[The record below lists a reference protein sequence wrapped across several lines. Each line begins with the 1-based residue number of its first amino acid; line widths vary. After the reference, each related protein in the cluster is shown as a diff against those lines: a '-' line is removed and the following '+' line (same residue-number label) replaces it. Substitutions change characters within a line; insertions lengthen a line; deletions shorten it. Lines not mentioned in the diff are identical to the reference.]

1 MLADW
6 RQNGCV
12 RRCSGSAVRWTAT
25 RGGHRAVEFQ
35 DYLSII
41 RKRWVSIL
49 LVAALVVAGVLA
61 ATMAATPIYQA
72 HAQVYVSVRSAGTTA
87 DLLQGSSFT
96 QRQVSSYAQLATTPR
111 VLVPVIEHLDLPTT
125 PDTLASSISASSPL
139 DSSLIDIRVTSPDP
153 RTASDVA
160 NSTAESLSGEVA
172 DLERP
177 EGGVSPV
184 QISTVRVA
192 SPPESPSSPNLPR
205 NLALGVLVGLALG
218 FGVAVLRELLDTR
231 VRTEA
236 DVHDVTDT
244 SVIAT
249 VPLDDD
255 ATAHP
260 LILQSSPHSHR
271 AESLRRLRTNLQ
283 FLDVSGGPQMFVV
296 TSALP
301 GEGKSTTTINL
312 AIALADAGSRVA
324 LVDGDLRRPS
334 LGRYMGIEGTAGLT
348 TVLIGRATLDDV
360 VQPWG
365 NGRLHVLPSG
375 QVPPNPS
382 ELLGSRAMGELL
394 TQLADRYD
402 VVLID
407 TPPLLPVTDA
417 AILARLTSGALLV
430 AGADKLHRQQLRESI
445 GALDAVGARILGI
458 VLNRVERRQGD
469 AYAYYD
475 YTPQTAG
482 REQDGRSPAAPTATT
497 TGRVPVAHAR
507 PGRGRP
513 FRRSGRPPVTEVVDP
528 FADTI
533 ASSSP
538 AGASVWP
545 GEPRG

>member
-1 MLADW
+1 M
-6 RQNGCV
+6 
-12 RRCSGSAVRWTAT
+12 
-25 RGGHRAVEFQ
+25 EFQ
-35 DYLSII
+35 DYLSIV
-41 RKRWVSIL
+41 RKRWLSIVL
-49 LVAALVVAGVLA
+49 IATLVVAGAVAATLA
-61 ATMAATPIYQA
+61 ATPMYQA
-72 HAQVYVSVRSAGTTA
+72 HAQVYVSVRSSGTTS
-87 DLLQGSSFT
+87 DLLQGSNFT
-96 QRQVSSYAQLATTPR
+96 QRQVSSYAELATTPR

-125 PDTLASSISASSPL
+125 PDALASSISASSPV
-139 DSSLIDIRVTSPDP
+139 DSSLINIRVTSPDP

-160 NSTAESLSGEVA
+160 NSAAESLSSEVA

-205 NLALGVLVGLALG
+205 NLALGVVVGLALG
-218 FGVAVLRELLDTR
+218 LGVAVLRELLDTR

-249 VPLDDD
+249 VPLDD
-255 ATAHP
+255 TAAVHP

-324 LVDGDLRRPS
+324 LVDADLRRPS
-334 LGRYMGIEGTAGLT
+334 VGRYMGIEGAAGLT
-348 TVLIGRATLDDV
+348 TVLIGRAALDEV
-360 VQPWG
+360 IQPWG

-394 TQLADRYD
+394 TQLADKYD

-430 AGADKLHRQQLRESI
+430 AGADKLHRHQLQESI

-458 VLNRVERRQGD
+458 VLNRLERRSGD
-469 AYAYYD
+469 TYAYYD
-475 YTPQTAG
+475 YAPETTG
-482 REQDGRSPAAPTATT
+482 RTNTEESGHTSVPTT
-497 TGRVPVAHAR
+497 TGRIPAAHAR
-507 PGRGRP
+507 PGQKRP
-513 FRRSGRPPVTEVVDP
+513 VRRSSRPPVTNVVNTLD
-528 FADTI
+528 DTI
-533 ASSSP
+533 TSSNSTTASH
-538 AGASVWP
+538 WP
-545 GEPRG
+545 GGPRA

>member
-1 MLADW
+1 M
-6 RQNGCV
+6 
-12 RRCSGSAVRWTAT
+12 
-25 RGGHRAVEFQ
+25 EFQ

-49 LVAALVVAGVLA
+49 LIAALVVAAALAVTLA
-61 ATMAATPIYQA
+61 ATPMYQA
-72 HAQVYVSVRSAGTTA
+72 HAQVYVSVRSSGTTS
-87 DLLQGSSFT
+87 DLLQGSNFT
-96 QRQVSSYAQLATTPR
+96 QRQVSSYAELATTPR
-111 VLVPVIEHLDLPTT
+111 VLVPVIEHLDLPST
-125 PDTLASSISASSPL
+125 PDALASSITVNSPL
-139 DSSLIDIRVTSPDP
+139 DSSLINIRVTDPDA

-160 NSTAESLSGEVA
+160 NSTAESLADEVA

-192 SPPESPSSPNLPR
+192 SPPESPSSPNGTR

-218 FGVAVLRELLDTR
+218 FGIAVLRELLDTR

-236 DVHDVTDT
+236 DVRAVTDT

-249 VPLDDD
+249 IPVDED
-255 ATAHP
+255 AALHP
-260 LILQSSPHSHR
+260 LILQSSPHSQR

-301 GEGKSTTTINL
+301 AEGKSTTTINL

-324 LVDGDLRRPS
+324 LVDADLRRPS
-334 LGRYMGIEGTAGLT
+334 VGKYMGLEGAAGLT
-348 TVLIGRATLDDV
+348 TVLIGRATLDEV
-360 VQPWG
+360 IQPWG
-365 NGRLHVLPSG
+365 NGKLHVLPSG

-394 TQLADRYD
+394 AQLAGKYD

-430 AGADKLHRQQLRESI
+430 ASAEKLHRHQLRESI

-458 VLNRVERRQGD
+458 VLNRLERKQSE

-475 YTPQTAG
+475 YAPENAG
-482 REQDGRSPAAPTATT
+482 GTKSPRTGQISLPAI
-497 TGRVPVAHAR
+497 TGRIPVAHAR
-507 PGRGRP
+507 GGQKRP
-513 FRRSGRPPVTEVVDP
+513 VRRTTRPPVTNVVNTLDD
-528 FADTI
+528 ALGEGNATT
-533 ASSSP
+533 ATR
-538 AGASVWP
+538 WP
-545 GEPRG
+545 GAPRG